1 MLRGRPAPAED
12 VEVAIETGLHA
23 VIVEQAAAAAEET
36 EERWRQDAAGRPLV
50 QGRDLGRLPEDFS
63 ERAAAEVRGW
73 QGDLMRLIETEGAGK
88 RTMARISALG
98 VNSVAVTLMV
108 VSFASTGGLLGIEVG
123 IAGGT
128 AVVGQKLLES
138 IFGEDAVR
146 RLAKRSQENLHAR
159 VEALLEQDSRRFTD
173 LLDQVRT
180 PQDTQRLR
188 DLIPALERLAQ
199 EGPR

>member
-1 MLRGRPAPAED
+1 MGTGEFFRQLESGIGRLRDRLGAMLRGRPAPAED

-73 QGDLMRLIETEGAGK
+73 QSDLMRLIETEGAGK

-108 VSFASTGGLLGIEVG
+108 VSFASTGGLLGIC
-123 IAGGT
+123 
-128 AVVGQKLLES
+128 LLYTS
-138 IFGEDAVR
+138 P
-146 RLAKRSQENLHAR
+146 S
-159 VEALLEQDSRRFTD
+159 
-173 LLDQVRT
+173 
-180 PQDTQRLR
+180 PR
-188 DLIPALERLAQ
+188 D
-199 EGPR
+199 